1 MSDISVEEEKELINF
16 EGIEI
21 IDLFE
26 HYSEI
31 DAVECIDINSD
42 KKKNI
47 LIKMSESKKNF
58 DNKSKSTYSKN

>member
-42 KKKNI
+42 KKKKYFN
-47 LIKMSESKKNF
+47 
-58 DNKSKSTYSKN
+58 